1 MSVHWGFSEK
11 VSHLLDGRSVA
22 CVFIRRFHEISEP
35 RRGGSLRRGDVARA
49 TWRWQ
54 FTFYH

>member
-22 CVFIRRFHEISEP
+22 CVFIRRFHEMSEP
-35 RRGGSLRRGDVARA
+35 RRGDVARA